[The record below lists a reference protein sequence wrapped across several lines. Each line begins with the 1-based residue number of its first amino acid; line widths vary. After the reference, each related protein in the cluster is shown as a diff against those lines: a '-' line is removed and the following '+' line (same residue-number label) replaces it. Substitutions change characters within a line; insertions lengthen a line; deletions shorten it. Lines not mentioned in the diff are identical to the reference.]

1 MEREKIKL
9 IIEALLFTSHEP
21 LSEKRLAEVLE
32 GIDKESLR
40 NALEELK
47 KEYQEKEN
55 LEIREVAGGYQIF
68 TRQDYA
74 SWIEKLHRTRP
85 TRLSRAALETL
96 AMVAY
101 NQPIIRAEI
110 ESIRGVDTSGVLYTL
125 LEKNLIK
132 ILGKKKVIGRPLLY
146 GITDDFLK
154 YFGLKDIDELP
165 SLKEVKEMIPNHK
178 SAETSQKTQKS
189 LRSSR
194 VFGAL
199 AVAKEETDEEVKE
212 SEEEN

>member
-9 IIEALLFTSHEP
+9 IVEALLFTSHEP

-32 GIDKESLR
+32 GIDKKSLR
-40 NALEELK
+40 NTLEELRR
-47 KEYQEKEN
+47 EYQEKEN

-74 SWIEKLHRTRP
+74 PWIEKLHRTRP

-101 NQPIIRAEI
+101 NQPVIRVEI
-110 ESIRGVDTSGVLYTL
+110 ESVRGVDTSGVLHTL

-132 ILGKKKVIGRPLLY
+132 ILGRKKVIGRPLLY
-146 GITDDFLK
+146 GVTDDFLK
-154 YFGLKDIDELP
+154 YFGLKDINELP
-165 SLKEVKEMIPNHK
+165 SLKEIRELVPE
-178 SAETSQKTQKS
+178 
-189 LRSSR
+189 
-194 VFGAL
+194 
-199 AVAKEETDEEVKE
+199 KEETDEEVKE